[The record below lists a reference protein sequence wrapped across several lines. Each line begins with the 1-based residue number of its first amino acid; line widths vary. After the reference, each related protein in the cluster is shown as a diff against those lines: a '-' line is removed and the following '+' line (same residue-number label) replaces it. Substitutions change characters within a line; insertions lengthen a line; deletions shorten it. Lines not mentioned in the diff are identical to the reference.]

1 MKNGDSDVN
10 RLLLAGRVY
19 PIFCFSHEHVLYCR
33 SELTKNFNFRVDYG
47 FYKLFFRLFEAMN
60 KIF

>member
-33 SELTKNFNFRVDYG
+33 SELTKNFNFELIMDFTSY
-47 FYKLFFRLFEAMN
+47 LFDCL
-60 KIF
+60 IV